1 MTEAVICHD
10 KSWLVSQDSKA
21 KAAHP
26 EVEDKQSETVEALLR
41 ASKEPAQKAATD
53 RATMKEAVP
62 AK

>member
-1 MTEAVICHD
+1 MCHD
-10 KSWLVSQDSKA
+10 KNWFVSQDNKA
-21 KAAHP
+21 KADHP
-26 EVEDKQSETVEALLR
+26 EVKNKQSETVEALLR